1 MGTVYYKFLVLSTHF
16 YNFLVFSTI
25 YLDKS
30 AAFMEHNKIFERMAK
45 QGKTGK
51 ELANYLKV
59 TQQTVTNWKIG
70 VSESY
75 KKRLPEI
82 AVFLNTTVEEL
93 TGITLP
99 AEDTLFL
106 SRHEIAL
113 IQAYRANEKMQEAV
127 DTLLGI
133 GQAEDTPIHQQR
145 NSTSPPILGR
155 TGASPRI
162 AAYGAGSISLDTT
175 NAYDDPEI
183 DRILRKIKKPKK

>member
-1 MGTVYYKFLVLSTHF
+1 
-16 YNFLVFSTI
+16 
-25 YLDKS
+25 
-30 AAFMEHNKIFERMAK
+30 MEHNKIFERMAK

-51 ELANYLKV
+51 ELANYLNV

-93 TGITLP
+93 TGITIP
-99 AEDTLFL
+99 TEEAMPL

-113 IQAYRANEKMQEAV
+113 IKAYRANEKMQEAV

-133 GQAEDTPIHQQR
+133 DHTEDASPLLR
-145 NSTSPPILGR
+145 KSTTCPPILGHA
-155 TGASPRI
+155 ASKPQI
-162 AAYGAGSISLDTT
+162 AAYGTGSITLD
-175 NAYDDPEI
+175 ASDSFDDPEI
-183 DRILRKIKKPKK
+183 DRILRKIKKAKK